1 VRKSPP
7 DYGGPSS
14 FGPDS
19 SQNDARGIVEESVAA
34 LSTTRLQQTFPI
46 LYPSRNILIHIKD
59 F

>member
-14 FGPDS
+14 LGLDL
-19 SQNDARGIVEESVAA
+19 SQNDARGLVEESVAA
-34 LSTTRLQQTFPI
+34 EGATAPQQTFLI